1 MQSIDQFLEHFQ
13 LQHRATCQLVEAIPE
28 KHYTWR
34 PAPSHF
40 SLGEILIHMIQSEI
54 FWRRLILLSSKGE
67 AYDPFKLTGSG
78 ETRMRTFRPAN
89 LGDARTTKFGST
101 FAECLESW
109 RKIHAKTCE
118 EFKAIPPEALQ
129 TVTVE
134 HPLLAHRG
142 MLWSFLLL
150 MIEHEV
156 HHRGQLSGYMKLLDV
171 DQPASIT
178 G

>member
-13 LQHRATCQLVEAIPE
+13 LQHHATRTLIAAIPE
-28 KHYTWR
+28 AHFAWR
-34 PAPSHF
+34 PSPPHF
-40 SLGEILIHMIQSEI
+40 SLGEIVVHMIQAEL
-54 FWRRLILLSSKGE
+54 FWRRMILMSVKGE
-67 AYDPFKLTGSG
+67 AYDPFKLSGSG
-78 ETRMRTFRPAN
+78 EERLRGYRPSNVQDAQTTR
-89 LGDARTTKFGST
+89 FGTT

-109 RKIHAKTCE
+109 GKIHAKTCN
-118 EFKAIPPEALQ
+118 EFKVIPPEALQ
-129 TVTVE
+129 TVSVD

-142 MLWSFLLL
+142 KLWSFLML

-156 HHRGQLSGYMKLLDV
+156 HHRGQLSGYMKLLEV